1 MQTTDIAKIYW
12 IWLAEGLGQ
21 GSRLAAKLLE
31 EYEDAKAIYQAK
43 DSDLR
48 LYRAWRD
55 NDLLQFA
62 QLLKNRE
69 LRRATEILNQCQK
82 NAIGVLTY
90 DDPAFPSSLR
100 CLSNPPLVLYYRGTI
115 PDTTAYCTIG
125 VVGTRTMTDYGRD
138 MAYSLGAGLASGG
151 AVVVSGLALGAD
163 SMAMVGAMDA
173 GGVTMG
179 VLGCGV
185 DVVYPAGA
193 STAV

>member
-90 DDPAFPSSLR
+90 DDPAFP
-100 CLSNPPLVLYYRGTI
+100 
-115 PDTTAYCTIG
+115 
-125 VVGTRTMTDYGRD
+125 
-138 MAYSLGAGLASGG
+138 GAA
-151 AVVVSGLALGAD
+151 
-163 SMAMVGAMDA
+163 
-173 GGVTMG
+173 
-179 VLGCGV
+179 
-185 DVVYPAGA
+185 PAQ
-193 STAV
+193 TE

>member
-62 QLLKNRE
+62 QLLKKDHM
-69 LRRATEILNQCQK
+69 T
-82 NAIGVLTY
+82 G
-90 DDPAFPSSLR
+90 
-100 CLSNPPLVLYYRGTI
+100 
-115 PDTTAYCTIG
+115 TAYRQPLG
-125 VVGTRTMTDYGRD
+125 DSLDY
-138 MAYSLGAGLASGG
+138 AE
-151 AVVVSGLALGAD
+151 
-163 SMAMVGAMDA
+163 
-173 GGVTMG
+173 
-179 VLGCGV
+179 
-185 DVVYPAGA
+185 
-193 STAV
+193 

>member
-1 MQTTDIAKIYW
+1 MQTTDISKIYW

-21 GSRLAAKLLE
+21 GSRLSAKLLE

-48 LYRAWRD
+48 LYRSWRD

-82 NAIGVLTY
+82 NAIGILTY

-100 CLSNPPLVLYYRGTI
+100 CLSNPPLVLYYRGI
-115 PDTTAYCTIG
+115 FPDTTSYCTIG

-173 GGVTMG
+173 DGVTVG

-185 DVVYPAGA
+185 A
-193 STAV
+193 